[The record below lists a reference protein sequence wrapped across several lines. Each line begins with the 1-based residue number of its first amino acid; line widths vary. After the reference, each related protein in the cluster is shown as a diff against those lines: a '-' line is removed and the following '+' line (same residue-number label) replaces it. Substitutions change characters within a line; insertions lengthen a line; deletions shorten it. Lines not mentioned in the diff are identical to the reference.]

1 VPTRI
6 FLALS
11 AFLWL
16 PYGLYCFAAPASL
29 AEAAGVAFQS
39 PTGSTELRA
48 MYGGLQ
54 AGIGILA
61 ALGALR
67 VAWRQSALVALGFLA
82 AGLLAARL
90 AGLALDGGFSSY
102 TGTALAVESVSAV
115 AAFLLLARAR
125 EAAMPPVGT
134 L

>member
-1 VPTRI
+1 MATRI

-11 AFLWL
+11 ALLWL
-16 PYGLYCFAAPASL
+16 PYGIYCFAAPASL

-54 AGIGILA
+54 AAIGLLA
-61 ALGALR
+61 ALGALQPG
-67 VAWRQSALVALGFLA
+67 WRRPALGALGFLT
-82 AGLLAARL
+82 AGLGAARL

-102 TGTALAVESVSAV
+102 TGTALAFESVSAA
-115 AAFLLLARAR
+115 AAFVLLARAS
-125 EAAMPPVGT
+125 
-134 L
+134 